1 MNEDSWFGL
10 YRLFRAIGMPRV
22 TVPVEV
28 RRGSHTYTLP
38 VGWPE
43 LKIAITLDSNDGKK
57 FKQEGWQVVYVP
69 ANALTAAEPIITLL
83 DELVRKRTVADSFAE
98 AQMTV
103 SKTENKLLDALLR
116 AGLSEPDR
124 NFKFLDQHH
133 TTITIPDFVWE
144 EPKVAVFVDGEFFHG
159 LKDLG
164 DSLQSL
170 LNADPDLKNEF
181 TDQAKDTMAKD
192 AAKRRKLTKAGWK
205 VIVVTASEI
214 DTGELGGIVND
225 IVTAVRQ
232 APRFVP
238 PEDTG
243 MDADEMNGWILTV
256 EEDDDEA
263 AAEAVA
269 PPPVPTGQKYDLPPP
284 GEAGDGP
291 EAPEEDGS
299 TEGLNE
305 TGWNLEFDPD
315 DFEEDED
322 DDSLD
327 DENPPPWLK
336 VGEIQEPAGSPYDFP
351 PPS

>member
-1 MNEDSWFGL
+1 MNEEAWFGL

-28 RRGSHTYTLP
+28 KKGSHTYTLP

-43 LKIAITLDSNDGKK
+43 LKIAITLDSNDGRK
-57 FKQEGWQVVYVP
+57 FKQEGWQVVYIP
-69 ANALTAAEPIITLL
+69 ANALTAAEPIVTLL

-103 SKTENKLLDALLR
+103 SKTENKLLEALLR
-116 AGLSEPDR
+116 AGLPEPDR
-124 NFKFLDQHH
+124 NFKFLDQHR

-164 DSLQSL
+164 DSLQAL
-170 LNADPDLKNEF
+170 LAADPDLKSEF

-232 APRFVP
+232 APRYVP
-238 PEDTG
+238 AEDTG
-243 MDADEMNGWILTV
+243 VEADDGNGWVLV
-256 EEDDDEA
+256 VDDEDSPDG
-263 AAEAVA
+263 ED
-269 PPPVPTGQKYDLPPP
+269 VPTPVTLSPPEPAGPKYDLPPP
-284 GEAGDGP
+284 GTDLDGT
-291 EAPEEDGS
+291 AADDLDDGW
-299 TEGLNE
+299 E
-305 TGWNLEFDPD
+305 D
-315 DFEEDED
+315 DFDEEPGGPDTPEPPFPSWLKREAVEEPVGKPYD
-322 DDSLD
+322 L
-327 DENPPPWLK
+327 PPPT
-336 VGEIQEPAGSPYDFP
+336 
-351 PPS
+351 